1 MQAAL
6 AAAASFRRTMGV
18 SVDDEDEDMPEDDD
32 STKSPKN
39 NGYEDGMRELDRESD
54 TVRQMLG
61 GDSGARM
68 QSELRSSR
76 RVVEEIGRFWD
87 MMVIEPGPGL
97 LTQTGPWGSVPG
109 SLGLAILGMLPLPQ
123 TVFAIS

>member
-1 MQAAL
+1 
-6 AAAASFRRTMGV
+6 
-18 SVDDEDEDMPEDDD
+18 VDDEDEDMSEDDD
-32 STKSPKN
+32 SSKSPKN

-61 GDSGARM
+61 GGSGARM

-87 MMVIEPGPGL
+87 MMVIESGPGL
-97 LTQTGPWGSVPG
+97 LTQTGPWGSAPG
-109 SLGLAILGMLPLPQ
+109 PLGLAMLPLPQ

>member
-61 GDSGARM
+61 GGSGARM

-97 LTQTGPWGSVPG
+97 LTQTGPWGSAPG
-109 SLGLAILGMLPLPQ
+109 PLGLAILGMLPLPQ